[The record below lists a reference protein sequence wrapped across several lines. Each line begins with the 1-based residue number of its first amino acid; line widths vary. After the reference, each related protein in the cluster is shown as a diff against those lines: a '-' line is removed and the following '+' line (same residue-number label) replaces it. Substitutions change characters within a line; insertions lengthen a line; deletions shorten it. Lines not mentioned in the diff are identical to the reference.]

1 MVRGPTIPELQQ
13 ATDARV
19 EITLYVAGAS
29 GRSATTVERVK
40 ADAAA
45 RGTGV
50 GLTVVDVLEDP
61 ARAEADGILSTP
73 MLIRWHPAP
82 VRRLTGDIA
91 GVGMMMPSEG
101 DDRRL
106 KPDRRRS
113 ARSAPSA
120 AESDGGGS
128 AIVSRAA
135 HELRTPLAV
144 IMGFASTLV
153 DAAAK
158 MDRETEIK
166 CAEAIVRGSTQL
178 QTILDSMLIMDQV
191 ERDGVRLDLVDL
203 DLGELVLETVR
214 DLQSLAGKHSV
225 SVDVIDEVEVRADA
239 SKVRQII
246 TNLISNAVKF
256 SPAGTAITV
265 GVSAADS
272 HGSVTV
278 DDQGPGIPGQALEKV
293 FHQYERLGSSQKGMG
308 LGLYIS
314 RRLALAH
321 GGDLTA
327 CNRDAGGACFE
338 LTLPYPET
346 ETI

>member
-1 MVRGPTIPELQQ
+1 
-13 ATDARV
+13 
-19 EITLYVAGAS
+19 
-29 GRSATTVERVK
+29 
-40 ADAAA
+40 
-45 RGTGV
+45 
-50 GLTVVDVLEDP
+50 
-61 ARAEADGILSTP
+61 
-73 MLIRWHPAP
+73 MLIRWRPAP

-91 GVGMMMPSEG
+91 GVGMMLSAKG

-106 KPDRRRS
+106 RPDRRRS
-113 ARSAPSA
+113 SLLAPTT
-120 AESDGGGS
+120 AEPGGGGS

-144 IMGFASTLV
+144 IMGFAGTLV
-153 DAAAK
+153 DAAGK
-158 MDRETEIK
+158 MDRETEVK
-166 CAEAIVRGSTQL
+166 CAEAIVRGATQL

-191 ERDGVRLDLVDL
+191 ERDGVRLDLIDL
-203 DLGELVLETVR
+203 ELGELVLETVR
-214 DLQSLAGKHSV
+214 DLQSLTGKHSV
-225 SVDVIDEVEVRADA
+225 SVDVIDDVEVRADA

-265 GVSAADS
+265 SVSHVDS

-278 DDQGPGIPGQALEKV
+278 EDEGPGIPDHALEKV

-321 GGDLTA
+321 GGDLSVR
-327 CNRDAGGACFE
+327 NREAGGACFE
-338 LTLPYPET
+338 LMLPHPT
-346 ETI
+346 EAI